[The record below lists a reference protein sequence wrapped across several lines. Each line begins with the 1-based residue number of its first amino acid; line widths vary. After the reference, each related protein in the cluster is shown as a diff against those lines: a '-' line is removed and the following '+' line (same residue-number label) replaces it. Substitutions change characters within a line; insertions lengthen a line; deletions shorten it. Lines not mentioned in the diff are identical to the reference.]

1 MYLLDTSVLS
11 ELRGNKPRQSE
22 QVRNWAAS
30 VPLPQLFVPAVVLFE
45 LERGVLALERRLP
58 PQGSA
63 MRRWLSGVR
72 DTFKGRILPFGE
84 EAALR
89 CAPMHVPDPAP
100 LADSLIAATAL
111 AHGLT
116 VVTRNVADFAKL
128 GVKVL
133 DPWAPG

>member
-1 MYLLDTSVLS
+1 MYLLDTNVLS

-22 QVRNWAAS
+22 RVRNWAAG

-45 LERGVLALERRLP
+45 LERGVLALERRTP
-58 PQGSA
+58 PQGAA

-84 EAALR
+84 DAAVR
-89 CAPMHVPDPAP
+89 CALMHVPDPAP
-100 LADSLIAATAL
+100 LADSMIAATAL

-116 VVTRNVADFAKL
+116 VVTRNMADFAAS

-133 DPWAPG
+133 DPWGA